1 MRPSSFLVL
10 AVLLVLGMLVG
21 QAAVR
26 GVPYRGQQ
34 AEHVVAKG
42 QGPRPAKG
50 PGPVQ
55 LPSKVPSK
63 PGSCPRI
70 LMMCAM
76 MNPPNA
82 CMRDSECTGNK
93 KCCMGTCG
101 RVCMKPKWNK
111 N

>member
-21 QAAVR
+21 QAAVS
-26 GVPYRGQQ
+26 GVPYRGQEADQ
-34 AEHVVAKG
+34 VLAKG
-42 QGPRPAKG
+42 QVTRPG
-50 PGPVQ
+50 MGHGPVK
-55 LPSKVPSK
+55 LPSK

-70 LMMCAM
+70 QMQCAM

-82 CMRDSECTGNK
+82 CMRDSQCTGNK
-93 KCCMGTCG
+93 KCCMGSCG
-101 RVCMKPKWNK
+101 RVCMTPKWNK